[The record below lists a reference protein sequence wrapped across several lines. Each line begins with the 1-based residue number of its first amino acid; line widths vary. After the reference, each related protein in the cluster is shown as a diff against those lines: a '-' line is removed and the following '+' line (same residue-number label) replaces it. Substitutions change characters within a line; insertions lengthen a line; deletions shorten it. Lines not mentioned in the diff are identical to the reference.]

1 MKLKLEKFNVQN
13 FIDFIKQIKLVKDAL
28 DSTSTNKTVVLAFNE
43 NGLECR
49 ANIQSNFCKLLSANW
64 IDIAINK
71 PKIENKLFVSFLDN
85 PSRIIDTL
93 NQFVKLKCDVTVI
106 IDYETVEIPYG
117 DDGDSMEIDYCIKF
131 TLKSQKLQLAL
142 KCNDYQLGFSYMTDD
157 EVKRALSVI
166 TKIAEFELSAED
178 FNIYKNV
185 MKLSDKKYT
194 TIQKVGK
201 SVYLH
206 KSKDVRVL
214 VSEFCESD
222 EDFTKELD
230 DKLFNALDV
239 DYYKVTICPNK
250 IIFRN
255 DEETN
260 MAFAG
265 YRLGDNSDEVED
277 FTIED

>member
-28 DSTSTNKTVVLAFNE
+28 DPTSTNKTVVVAFNE
-43 NGLECR
+43 DGLECR
-49 ANIQSNFCKLLSANW
+49 ANIQSNFCKLLSMDW

-71 PKIENKLFVSFLDN
+71 PKLENKLYVAFADN
-85 PSRIIDTL
+85 PSRIVDTL
-93 NQFVKLKCDVTVI
+93 NQFVKLKCDVTLI
-106 IDYETVEIPYG
+106 LDYETVQLPDG
-117 DDGDSMEIDYCIKF
+117 DDGDYVEADYCIKF
-131 TLKSQKLQLAL
+131 TLKSQKLQLVL
-142 KCNDYQLGFSYMTDD
+142 KSNDYQLGFKYMTDD
-157 EVKRALSVI
+157 EVKRALSI
-166 TKIAEFELSAED
+166 NSKIAEFELSAED

-194 TIQKVGK
+194 TIQKVGN

-214 VSEFCESD
+214 VSEFCENC
-222 EDFTKELD
+222 EDFAKELD

-255 DEETN
+255 DDDTN

-265 YRLGDNSDEVED
+265 YRLGDNSDEVDD